1 MDNFCLVKPGLKIE
15 ISGPTGCGKQFVV
28 DVLQKAFNK
37 HQVKFNYK
45 IGEFTETG
53 ITETI
58 EVLEVPKQ

>member
-1 MDNFCLVKPGLKIE
+1 MDNFCYVKPGLKVE

-28 DVLQKAFNK
+28 SLLQEAFRK
-37 HQVKFNYK
+37 HNVKFDYK